1 MAFAKSSGLGSHGV
15 SIFASYCLKGII
27 YGRYP
32 QLPTCLHTES
42 QPAVNSS
49 RPQKRRR
56 KNPVTNHPVGCW
68 YYTIICLRWFRYI
81 LKNLTLQGSMLL
93 KKIVI
98 SLKSDY
104 LKEHNK
110 LNFY

>member
-49 RPQKRRR
+49 RPQSGAE
-56 KNPVTNHPVGCW
+56 TN
-68 YYTIICLRWFRYI
+68 L
-81 LKNLTLQGSMLL
+81 
-93 KKIVI
+93 
-98 SLKSDY
+98 
-104 LKEHNK
+104 
-110 LNFY
+110 